1 MYPDLQHIAQSIFG
15 APMPQWLGIVKTF
28 GLFLA
33 IAFIVASYVLAAE
46 LKRKEKQGLL
56 SPERVFK
63 DKNDVEGKLVYP
75 HERVGS
81 IVMLALIGGIA
92 GAKIF
97 NAFETWQNFLK
108 DPIGNLFSGGGL
120 TFYGGLIVAGTI
132 LIYYTCKHKIDI
144 RHFADSVAPALMLA
158 YGIGRF
164 GCHFSGDGDWGIFN
178 SAYTTIS
185 DGLLKKGSVNDFHD
199 AISNASGYF
208 TSNFGLLENVR
219 HLYAPAPSGL
229 PDWLF
234 ANNFKHNVI
243 GEGIPLSGCT
253 GSYCSVLPVAVFPTS
268 FYEAIICILLF
279 FLLWLVRKRF
289 KYPLHLFWFYLILNG
304 IERFFVEKI
313 RVNYKYDWGFI
324 HPTQAE
330 IISTIL
336 VLIGIG
342 ILLFYKKEEYAVDTE
357 IKTEANV
364 L

>member
-1 MYPDLQHIAQSIFG
+1 MGDCGICIKKIVLGLKVNKASKRKSLYSIQGTFADMYPDLQHIAQSIFG

-92 GAKIF
+92 GAQIF

-132 LIYYTCKHKIDI
+132 LIYYTRKHKIDI

-234 ANNFKHNVI
+234 ANNFKHNLLVK
-243 GEGIPLSGCT
+243 EYHFQVAQVVTVPYSLLLCSQPHFMKPLFASYYSSCSG
-253 GSYCSVLPVAVFPTS
+253 
-268 FYEAIICILLF
+268 
-279 FLLWLVRKRF
+279 
-289 KYPLHLFWFYLILNG
+289 
-304 IERFFVEKI
+304 
-313 RVNYKYDWGFI
+313 
-324 HPTQAE
+324 
-330 IISTIL
+330 
-336 VLIGIG
+336 
-342 ILLFYKKEEYAVDTE
+342 
-357 IKTEANV
+357 
-364 L
+364 